1 MYKPGMKRS
10 WVEIIVL
17 LGISLLITLLF
28 LEVTLRIVL
37 RRSMI
42 LDLEMW
48 KYANIIKEADS
59 DPNIVFTHRPNASG
73 YFMGTT
79 ISTNKFGDRDEEYL
93 TQIQKPNSVY
103 RIVVIGDS
111 VTLGWGVDAK
121 DTFAKELE
129 QKLNDYISW
138 GSHIVSRVEVINM
151 GIGNYNTTQEV
162 HHFIR
167 DGLKYQPDM
176 ILVGYILNDAEP
188 VPKIRSNIISRRS
201 YLYVLVYSSID
212 HILRLIGVKPGYQ
225 QYYSGLYSNNND
237 GWQHVEESLGLLVET
252 ADRTGSKVVVVS
264 IPELRSVGPVYPF
277 SFIDDKLKIF
287 GSKKNIDIVS
297 LYPIF
302 YNFDSDK
309 KREKLWVSSEDSH
322 PSSLAHDIIANELA
336 KTISSKIK

>member
-1 MYKPGMKRS
+1 MKRS
-10 WVEIIVL
+10 WVKIIVL

-28 LEVTLRIVL
+28 LEVALRIVL

-48 KYANIIKEADS
+48 KYANIIKEVDS
-59 DPNIVFTHRPNASG
+59 DSNIVFTHRPNASG

-111 VTLGWGVDAK
+111 VTLGWGIDAK
-121 DTFAKELE
+121 DTFAKKLE
-129 QKLNDYISW
+129 QKLNDYISRD
-138 GSHIVSRVEVINM
+138 SHIVSRVEVINM

-167 DGLKYQPDM
+167 DGLNYQPDM

-188 VPKIRSNIISRRS
+188 VPKIRSNFISRRS
-201 YLYVLVYSSID
+201 YLYVLGYSSID

-237 GWQHVEESLGLLVET
+237 GWKHIEESLELLIES
-252 ADRTGSKVVVVS
+252 ADRIGSKVVIAS
-264 IPELRSVGPVYPF
+264 IPELRSVGSSYIF
-277 SFIDDKLKIF
+277 SFVDQKLKDF
-287 GSKKNIDIVS
+287 GSKKNVEVIS

-302 YNFDSDK
+302 SNFDSDRK
-309 KREKLWVSSEDSH
+309 KEKLWVSPKDSH

-336 KTISSKIK
+336 KTIFSKIK